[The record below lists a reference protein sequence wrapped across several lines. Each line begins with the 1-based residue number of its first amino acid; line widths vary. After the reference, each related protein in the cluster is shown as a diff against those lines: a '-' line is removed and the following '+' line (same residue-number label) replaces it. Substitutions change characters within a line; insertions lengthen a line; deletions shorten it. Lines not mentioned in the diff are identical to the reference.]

1 MTTPSSIARSK
12 YRQAVATPVVPVSRL
27 EQLRNKMRAALDFSA
42 LQSKVMGL
50 VARQKPPKAAE
61 PESVKPAEF
70 VASAE
75 TVDSA
80 KPAESVTSTE
90 TAKSRESVTPAATM
104 KPAEPAE
111 TSPAAPVKNSDPAQS
126 FASLRAAH
134 KKIQTDKAKP
144 EKGAASPSPLAGL
157 RGKLNGA
164 FDFAALQSK
173 FTTRGRDKS
182 SQQQAA
188 PVSPQQQQLRNE
200 LCGAFAYAGLLTF
213 FINIAMLF
221 VPLYSMILFDR
232 VLQSKSYDT
241 LTMLS
246 LVCVVGMVIYGSLEF
261 YRNMIFMVMADKL
274 TRGLNIVTL
283 RASIS
288 RSLSGDPAAGAQAVR
303 DIDALRMFASSSS
316 PIVSLDL
323 LWTPIILF
331 VLHLLHP
338 WYGIY
343 ALICAALL
351 FGLSIANDMLT
362 RESLIAS
369 NSAAAASVGDLSAA
383 LRQQELIDGL
393 GMLPEIA
400 RNWMKRQ
407 NAVLAQAGIISRR
420 SNRFAV
426 AARTARIAMQAGGT
440 AVGVILVIHSEA
452 SPGSLIGASI
462 LIGKLLLPFEQLL
475 TAWRQWTATLAAWR
489 RISTLLASVTS
500 HTQHPAPS
508 TVEGRLVLDHV
519 SFAPLN
525 AKQPILE
532 DISLVIEPGEVV
544 AVVGPSGS
552 GKSTLARLAMGI
564 LRPTSGQVTLDGL
577 ATAEWDRAEFARHV
591 SYLAQSV
598 GLLDGTIL
606 DNIARMD
613 LVDTIAAIDA
623 AQRAGVH
630 DLVGRLRDGYD
641 TQVGDSGQALSGGT
655 RQRIALARALYG
667 QPKLIVLDEPNAHL
681 DHEGELA
688 LVHVIRQVKAN
699 GIGVL
704 LITHRPSILACVD
717 RVVTIEKGRI
727 ASIEQQQSRPELAK
741 PIRAVAHVA
750 G

>member
-1 MTTPSSIARSK
+1 MSTPSSIARSK
-12 YRQAVATPVVPVSRL
+12 YRQAVAIPVAPVSRL
-27 EQLRNKMRAALDFSA
+27 ERLHNKMTAALDFSA
-42 LQSKVMGL
+42 LQSKVKGL
-50 VARQKPPKAAE
+50 VARNKQPQAAQPETLKPAPP
-61 PESVKPAEF
+61 PESATVAEILEA
-70 VASAE
+70 VAP
-75 TVDSA
+75 V
-80 KPAESVTSTE
+80 ESTKASE
-90 TAKSRESVTPAATM
+90 PMEAVTPAAPEPPLAEDPA
-104 KPAEPAE
+104 KSPDPAE
-111 TSPAAPVKNSDPAQS
+111 S

-134 KKIQTDKAKP
+134 KKLQADNGKP
-144 EKGAASPSPLAGL
+144 AQKEDSRPAPGGL
-157 RGKLNGA
+157 RAKFGGGLG
-164 FDFAALQSK
+164 FASLHAERA
-173 FTTRGRDKS
+173 TRSGEKS
-182 SQQQAA
+182 RPQQAA
-188 PVSPQQQQLRNE
+188 AMTAEQRQLRDA
-200 LCGAFAYAGLLTF
+200 LRGAFAYAGLLTL

-274 TRGLNIVTL
+274 TRGLNIATL
-283 RASIS
+283 RASIT
-288 RSLSGDPAAGAQAVR
+288 RSLSGDPATGAQAVR

-343 ALICAALL
+343 ALACAALL
-351 FGLSIANDMLT
+351 FGLSVANDLLT
-362 RESLIAS
+362 RENLIAS
-369 NSAAAASVGDLSAA
+369 NSAAAASIGDLSAA

-400 RNWMKRQ
+400 RRWMKRQ
-407 NAVLAQAGIISRR
+407 SAVLAQAGIISRR

-440 AVGVILVIHSEA
+440 AVGVILVIHNEA
-452 SPGSLIGASI
+452 SPGSLMGASI
-462 LIGKLLLPFEQLL
+462 LMGKLLLPFEQML
-475 TAWRQWTATLAAWR
+475 TAWRQWTGTLAAWR
-489 RISTLLASVTS
+489 RISTLLASGTAPI
-500 HTQHPAPS
+500 QHPAPAN
-508 TVEGRLVLDHV
+508 VEGRLVLDHV
-519 SFAPLN
+519 TFAPPGLQ
-525 AKQPILE
+525 QPVLE
-532 DISLVIEPGEVV
+532 DISLAIEPGEVV

-564 LRPTSGQVTLDGL
+564 LRPTAGQVTLDGL

-606 DNIARMD
+606 DNIARME
-613 LVDTIAAIDA
+613 LVDTVAAIDA

-630 DLVGRLRDGYD
+630 DLVGRLKDGYD

-699 GIGVL
+699 GVGVL

-717 RVVTIEKGRI
+717 RVVTLEKGRI
-727 ASIEQQQSRPELAK
+727 ASIEQSQSRPELAK
-741 PIRAVAHVA
+741 PVRAVAHVA